1 MRVWMMNHTLVEDSR
16 IFQVFTFELPFHRL
30 YFFLAPEQKSIS
42 FILLSGELHLF
53 FKYSGLFLVFI
64 FSVALGFYSF
74 IQPSL
79 PKPELCIQVKAQEG
93 QVSI

>member
-1 MRVWMMNHTLVEDSR
+1 MDDESHLGGRLR

-42 FILLSGELHLF
+42 FILLFGELHLF

-64 FSVALGFYSF
+64 FSVSLGFYSV
-74 IQPSL
+74 IQQSL
-79 PKPELCIQVKAQEG
+79 SKPELCIQVKAQEG